1 LEPVKTLKIGNRA
14 GFPNDSASKNLKFEQ
29 NSLAM
34 DREPVL
40 QLEDITLAY
49 GPRVLFEGVHLELKA
64 GEMVYLVGKSGQGK
78 SSLVRALIG
87 EIPIQGRRAMVM
99 GQNLLN
105 LSRKDIPALRRRIG
119 VVFQDF
125 QLLMDR
131 KVDANLDFVLEATGW
146 KDKTQRNQRKEE
158 VLALVGLVGKGAEM
172 PHRLSGG
179 EQQRLAIARAL
190 LNNPGLLLAD
200 EPTGQLDPDSSEEVL
215 SLLVEI
221 NRGGTALLMATHDYM
236 TMDRFP
242 ARVVRCSGGRLED
255 MGNILFE
262 SPSENNG

>member
-1 LEPVKTLKIGNRA
+1 
-14 GFPNDSASKNLKFEQ
+14 
-29 NSLAM
+29 M

-49 GPRVLFEGVHLELKA
+49 GPRVLFEGVYLELKA

-99 GQNLLN
+99 GQNLLD

-131 KVDANLDFVLEATGW
+131 QVDANLDFVLEATGW

-158 VLALVGLVGKGAEM
+158 VLALVGLVGKGNEM

-242 ARVVRCSGGRLED
+242 ARVLRCSRRAFGRHGEYP
-255 MGNILFE
+255 I
-262 SPSENNG
+262 

>member
-1 LEPVKTLKIGNRA
+1 
-14 GFPNDSASKNLKFEQ
+14 
-29 NSLAM
+29 
-34 DREPVL
+34 
-40 QLEDITLAY
+40 
-49 GPRVLFEGVHLELKA
+49 
-64 GEMVYLVGKSGQGK
+64 
-78 SSLVRALIG
+78 
-87 EIPIQGRRAMVM
+87 MVM
-99 GQNLLN
+99 GQNLLD

-131 KVDANLDFVLEATGW
+131 NVDANLDFVLEATGW

-200 EPTGQLDPDSSEEVL
+200 EPTAALDKVSGAEVAH
-215 SLLVEI
+215 LLRDLAKS
-221 NRGGTALLMATHDYM
+221 RGVPILMVTHDPRIL
-236 TMDRFP
+236 DI
-242 ARVVRCSGGRLED
+242 ADRVVTMEDGRIVEQALT
-255 MGNILFE
+255 
-262 SPSENNG
+262 

>member
-1 LEPVKTLKIGNRA
+1 
-14 GFPNDSASKNLKFEQ
+14 
-29 NSLAM
+29 
-34 DREPVL
+34 
-40 QLEDITLAY
+40 
-49 GPRVLFEGVHLELKA
+49 
-64 GEMVYLVGKSGQGK
+64 
-78 SSLVRALIG
+78 
-87 EIPIQGRRAMVM
+87 
-99 GQNLLN
+99 
-105 LSRKDIPALRRRIG
+105 
-119 VVFQDF
+119 
-125 QLLMDR
+125 
-131 KVDANLDFVLEATGW
+131 
-146 KDKTQRNQRKEE
+146 
-158 VLALVGLVGKGAEM
+158 
-172 PHRLSGG
+172 
-179 EQQRLAIARAL
+179 LAIARAL

>member
-1 LEPVKTLKIGNRA
+1 
-14 GFPNDSASKNLKFEQ
+14 
-29 NSLAM
+29 M

-40 QLEDITLAY
+40 HLENITLAY
-49 GPRVLFEGVHLELKA
+49 GPRILLEGVQLVLHA

-78 SSLVRALIG
+78 SSLVRSLIG
-87 EIPIQGRRAMVM
+87 EIPLQGQRAMIM
-99 GQNLLN
+99 GQDLLN
-105 LSRKDIPALRRRIG
+105 LHRRDLPALRRRIG

-131 KVDANLDFVLEATGW
+131 SVDANLDFVLEATGW
-146 KDKTQRNQRKEE
+146 KDLAQKRHRKEE
-158 VLALVGLVGKGAEM
+158 VLNLVGLGERGLDM
-172 PHRLSGG
+172 PHRLPGG
-179 EQQRLAIARAL
+179 EQQRLAIGRAL
-190 LNNPGLLLAD
+190 LNQPGLLLAD

-221 NRGGTALLMATHDYM
+221 NRRGTALLMATHDYM

-242 ARVVRCSGGRLED
+242 ARVLRCAGGRLED

-262 SPSENNG
+262 SSTENSAG

>member
-1 LEPVKTLKIGNRA
+1 
-14 GFPNDSASKNLKFEQ
+14 
-29 NSLAM
+29 M

-49 GPRVLFEGVHLELKA
+49 GPRVLFEGVNLELKA

-99 GQNLLN
+99 GQNLLD

-131 KVDANLDFVLEATGW
+131 QVDANLDFVLEATGW

-158 VLALVGLVGKGAEM
+158 VLALVGLAGKGNEM

-242 ARVVRCSGGRLED
+242 ARVLRCAGGRLED

>member
-1 LEPVKTLKIGNRA
+1 
-14 GFPNDSASKNLKFEQ
+14 
-29 NSLAM
+29 M

-49 GPRVLFEGVHLELKA
+49 GPRVLFEGVNLELKA

-99 GQNLLN
+99 GQNLLD

-131 KVDANLDFVLEATGW
+131 NVDANLDFVLEATGW

-158 VLALVGLVGKGAEM
+158 VLALVGLAGKGNEM

-242 ARVVRCSGGRLED
+242 ARVLRCAGGRLED

>member
-14 GFPNDSASKNLKFEQ
+14 GFPNDSAPKNLKFEQ

-172 PHRLSGG
+172 PHRL
-179 EQQRLAIARAL
+179 

>member
-1 LEPVKTLKIGNRA
+1 
-14 GFPNDSASKNLKFEQ
+14 
-29 NSLAM
+29 M

-49 GPRVLFEGVHLELKA
+49 GPRVLFEGVNLELKA

-99 GQNLLN
+99 GQNLLD

-131 KVDANLDFVLEATGW
+131 NVDANLDFVLEATGW

-158 VLALVGLVGKGAEM
+158 VLALVGLVGKGNEM

-242 ARVVRCSGGRLED
+242 ARVLRCAGGRLED